1 MAESRLSTL
10 HLSTA
15 HTWRG
20 GENQILL
27 LAQGLVARG
36 HRALV
41 VAPKGAPLLE
51 RAHEAGLA
59 TRALTLR
66 GELNPA
72 GAWRLARLLREV
84 RPDVLHLHDGHAV
97 LPGQLAARA
106 LPGSRLAVIA
116 HRRTSFPLRGR
127 WKYAGR
133 VDKVIAISQ
142 AARERVLA
150 AGVAPARV
158 AVVYSGLEFPA
169 PAPREGLAL
178 RRELGLSPEAVL
190 IAHAAA
196 LTAEK
201 RTGDLLA
208 ALRLCAAGNSG
219 DSLDVHAVPRIPA
232 APDVHLA
239 IAGSGELEGALREL
253 ARRLNVAGRVHFLGF
268 RRDLRPLWAAAQIAA
283 FSSEAEGLCTALI
296 EAQGAG
302 LPAIVT
308 DAGGM
313 VEVVAAQ
320 VTGLVAPVGAI
331 EELAAAFR
339 RLAADAVLREQLGS
353 AARARAR
360 KHFSAAAMVENTL
373 RVYREVRAA
382 R

>member
-36 HRALV
+36 HRALI

-66 GELNPA
+66 GDLDPA
-72 GAWRLARLLREV
+72 GTWRLARLLREV

-142 AARERVLA
+142 AARQRVLA
-150 AGVAPARV
+150 AGVAPERV

-169 PAPREGLAL
+169 LAPREGLAL

-201 RTGDLLA
+201 RAGDLLG
-208 ALRLCAAGNSG
+208 ALRLCAGSG
-219 DSLDVHAVPRIPA
+219 VVKEGA

-253 ARRLNVAGRVHFLGF
+253 ACRLNVAGRVHFLGF

-302 LPAIVT
+302 LPAVVT

-320 VTGLVAPVGAI
+320 VTGLVARVGAV

-339 RLAADAVLREQLGS
+339 RLAADAALRGQLGS
-353 AARARAR
+353 AARARVR

-373 RVYREVRAA
+373 RVYREARAA